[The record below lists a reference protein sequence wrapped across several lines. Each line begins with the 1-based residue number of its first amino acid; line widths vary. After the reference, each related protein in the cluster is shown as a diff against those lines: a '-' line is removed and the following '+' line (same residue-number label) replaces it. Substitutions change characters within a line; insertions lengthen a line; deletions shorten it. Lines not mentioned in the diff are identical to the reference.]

1 MKHSRINPVSKKR
14 QSLNVLRRSFVKK
27 ILSERMMCEARIQGC
42 SYMPTDVHEILTR
55 GRGGS
60 IVSEKN
66 VLALCRNCHHFI
78 TVEPAWAKE
87 NGFVVSYSVTL
98 EADLQA
104 AERAR
109 NSFVYGSVDEPF
121 EEWPEEWDDD

>member
-1 MKHSRINPVSKKR
+1 MKRSRINPVSKKR

-27 ILSERMMCEARIQGC
+27 ILNERMMCEARIQGC
-42 SYMPTDVHEILTR
+42 SYRPTDVHEILTR

-60 IVSEKN
+60 IVSEEN

-87 NGFVVSYSVTL
+87 NGFVVSYSVTI

-109 NSFVYGSVDEPF
+109 LSFVYGSVDEPF

>member
-1 MKHSRINPVSKKR
+1 
-14 QSLNVLRRSFVKK
+14 
-27 ILSERMMCEARIQGC
+27 
-42 SYMPTDVHEILTR
+42 MPTDVHEILTR

>member
-1 MKHSRINPVSKKR
+1 
-14 QSLNVLRRSFVKK
+14 
-27 ILSERMMCEARIQGC
+27 
-42 SYMPTDVHEILTR
+42 MPTDVHEILTR

-60 IVSEKN
+60 IVTEEN